1 MRSRPPAAA
10 DAVTVRRALVLALL
24 AAPLFPFAALA
35 QEAEERAAA
44 LELYRYRLLR
54 AGTRL
59 RGYPQEALAQRLEGQ
74 TSVLLN
80 IDGQGALARSTV
92 TRSSGHRILDEHALA
107 LLAAA
112 VPLTEIPAALQN
124 KSFVVR
130 VVVAFSL
137 PKDN

>member
-1 MRSRPPAAA
+1 MTA
-10 DAVTVRRALVLALL
+10 RRALVLALL
-24 AAPLFPFAALA
+24 AAPFLPLGAQA
-35 QEAEERAAA
+35 QEGDERAAA

-59 RGYPQEALAQRLEGQ
+59 RGYPQEALALRLEGQ
-74 TSVLLN
+74 TGVLLHIN
-80 IDGQGALARSTV
+80 GQGALARSTV

-112 VPLTEIPAALQN
+112 VPLTEIPTALQN
-124 KSFVVR
+124 TDFAVR
-130 VVVAFSL
+130 VVVAFAL